1 MKGIFYLC
9 IIVVVL
15 VAAGV
20 ISISWN
26 GSSATVD
33 FHKEV
38 AKERVGQVSEKVSE
52 LEASLKAKIDREK
65 EQGYR

>member
-9 IIVVVL
+9 IIIVVL

-20 ISISWN
+20 ISIKWN

-38 AKERVGQVSEKVSE
+38 ARDRADQVLEKVSE
-52 LEASLKAKIDREK
+52 LEASLKAKMDREK